1 MTKALIMAAILMG
14 AHFIQHIMFMIY
26 KSGKVD
32 LLTLFGMMLL
42 ITIPVLVICWTYV
55 SGESCSANSIVI
67 WVKFDSCL
75 MTLNVLYLTVNNKL
89 RNGENENIG
98 HRMIHEEI
106 KKEEVNFQAI
116 SKSCELKY
124 LHPFYETVG

>member
-1 MTKALIMAAILMG
+1 
-14 AHFIQHIMFMIY
+14 MIY

-89 RNGENENIG
+89 RNGENEKIG

-106 KKEEVNFQAI
+106 KKEEVNF
-116 SKSCELKY
+116 
-124 LHPFYETVG
+124 